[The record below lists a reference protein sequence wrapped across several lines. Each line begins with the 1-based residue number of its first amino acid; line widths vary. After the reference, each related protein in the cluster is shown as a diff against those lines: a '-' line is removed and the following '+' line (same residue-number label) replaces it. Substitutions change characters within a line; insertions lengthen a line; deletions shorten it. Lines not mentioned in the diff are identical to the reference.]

1 MSGPQSPQDPPNFL
15 AETRVMSGPQSPQDP
30 GGNAF
35 DAMAKREAGAT
46 AVATAPAQ
54 AAATAQTVSL
64 RVKISKPEALAVA
77 ISSPDPM
84 KIQIQKIEIEILEG
98 RRVAKTVL
106 ISNASGQTISDAT
119 EPQVFKLSPSELRD
133 IKPVLV
139 EGNTALVK
147 VEYLAETYGELHVSV
162 IGHTEKH
169 SAKEIIEH
177 LFHH

>member
-1 MSGPQSPQDPPNFL
+1 M
-15 AETRVMSGPQSPQDP
+15 AEGEK
-30 GGNAF
+30 GG
-35 DAMAKREAGAT
+35 T
-46 AVATAPAQ
+46 AVATAPAHT
-54 AAATAQTVSL
+54 AARATATAQRVSL

-106 ISNASGQTISDAT
+106 ISHASGQTISDAS
-119 EPQVFKLSPSELRD
+119 EPQLFKLSPSELHE
-133 IKPVLV
+133 IKPALV

-162 IGHTEKH
+162 VGHQEKH
-169 SAKEIIEH
+169 SAKEIIAH